1 MPLVLVGNEVSG
13 TVAIFQVN
21 KTKSKGGKPKKNR

>member
-1 MPLVLVGNEVSG
+1 VSG